1 MQRAVFSG
9 KSELCSVK
17 VAHHAACSVQCAVC
31 SLKFEVYYE
40 VSSVQCV
47 VCNVKCEVYCV
58 QCVVCSVQRAFHRWS
73 LGKTK
78 AGWGRATGS
87 TLNTQQFTGNS
98 LQCGVWSVECAVQ
111 SVKCRVCGV

>member
-17 VAHHAACSVQCAVC
+17 VAHRAACSVQCAVC
-31 SLKFEVYYE
+31 SLKCEVCRVYYE
-40 VSSVQCV
+40 VCSVQCV

-58 QCVVCSVQRAFHRWS
+58 QCVVCSVQRAFHRRS

-87 TLNTQQFTGNS
+87 TLNTQQFTGIS
-98 LQCGVWSVECAVQ
+98 LQCGVWSVVCAV
-111 SVKCRVCGV
+111 